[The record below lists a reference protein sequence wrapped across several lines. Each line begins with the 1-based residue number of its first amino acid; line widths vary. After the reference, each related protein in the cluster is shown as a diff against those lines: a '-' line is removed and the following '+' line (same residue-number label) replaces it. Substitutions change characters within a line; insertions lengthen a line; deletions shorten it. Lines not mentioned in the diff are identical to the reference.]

1 MTLNECDS
9 NTSVPTTRGK
19 TLQAGQREHQRR
31 VTRTTRCG
39 GRPPVPLPTHPRPFY
54 SLTNSC
60 RRRSHP
66 DSGEPGTET
75 RECASLSSA
84 KPWESAAT
92 APAAKTRGKGP
103 QARHRRLRGA
113 GGGASMAPPNP
124 RTGTLWPA
132 STVARV
138 TCTAE
143 QDCILDTGP
152 HNRSPVGSLPETL
165 GSTRP
170 EVPPLAV

>member
-75 RECASLSSA
+75 RECASRSSA

-124 RTGTLWPA
+124 RTGTLGPA

-143 QDCILDTGP
+143 QDGILDTGP